1 MTSDQAYLAHVE
13 AAQPDELRRL
23 LSTATADEQR
33 LLRVY
38 LGDERYRR
46 MRALALRQ
54 RATRSRSQR
63 RGNVVVLHGIMGAE
77 LSRSQ
82 GHVPGGGGSIR
93 QIWVKLMRLA
103 FGDLRYLALDRAGT
117 GPADP
122 RYEVEAT
129 GIMKKHYGE
138 QLLTLAER
146 WEVRAFWYDWRRDLH
161 EAARRLH
168 LKLIEWFDD
177 APVHLVA
184 HSMGGLVSRTFIADY
199 PDHWKAMWDA
209 EHDGRRGGRLVML
222 GTPNH
227 GSYAVPQILTGTES
241 LIRKLELVDL
251 RHNLDELLAVVNTFV
266 GSYQMM
272 PALHTAGDDEARRV
286 MERLYKAGM
295 YARDS
300 VSQDHLDAARA
311 FHDALRPVVDPERM
325 VYVAGYNQPTYT
337 GINDWAGFRDRNAKT
352 ARRAYDV
359 TLDGDGRVPHTL
371 GLLET
376 EEGKKVPTYYVEEE
390 HGALPENDDV
400 LRALDDLLTT
410 GETTHLLRAM
420 PKKRSVSKAAVR
432 DRMERAEQEHDD
444 DEQRIR
450 AHLSRRQRSVRSS
463 DPDVLADHVTA
474 DDRVAEEMLL
484 RGFLSAGSTTTTE
497 APDMDVPFAP
507 PELTVRVLCDDIG
520 GAGYLGGEPPVDAI
534 SVGHYRGV
542 RPTNAELAL
551 DRAISAARGRGKAA
565 TGDEESRLLITSLT
579 ERGTIRGD
587 HAQPFF
593 LPDYR
598 TPRKGEAPDRTVAI
612 AGMGDPGRFGVPELT
627 VLARELV
634 WALGSMGKRHLASV
648 LIGAGAGNLRIDE
661 AVPAWI
667 RGFKH
672 ALTGAAAN
680 ARVEHF
686 TIVEYSPALAIEI
699 DRALRAVGEELD
711 PHRMVLHYEPFTT
724 EQVRALQKQEA
735 ERRKARL
742 QREIERLDTAP
753 GAGAPESAPLDPT
766 RLTVMLEGDTY
777 RYGAITESASVPER
791 VVRIDPRLVDQAND
805 QLAVEWDPTR
815 QRDHGRVLE
824 RLLIPQD
831 LRPHL
836 TSTAPLVLLL
846 DATTARIHWE
856 MVAQPDVSSAAD
868 RSTERAPAATPAASA
883 DDAFFLG
890 ISRGFT
896 RQLRTQFASPPE
908 PPPPPSRVLRVL
920 VVADPA
926 EDAPLPGAEEEGME
940 VADLFEH
947 FNTLQEEDRGEN
959 RVEVKRLFGPQE
971 ATRLNVL
978 SELTLRSYDAL
989 HFAGHCVYDPE
1000 NPDASGWIFSNGER
1014 LSARELNRI
1023 DRIPGFVFSNAC
1035 ESGITPDRERTASL
1049 APSFAEAFFERGV
1062 TNFVCTAW
1070 PIDDLS
1076 ARTFARVLYGH
1087 LLGISVA
1094 ETEGGLRYTRAL
1106 SQEAPLMYAAM
1117 RAARRAIADTPNGF
1131 QTWGAYQH
1139 YGNPYYRF
1147 FDLKALEKRRAAQSG
1162 GAGGKGKKAAS
1173 TASSAGATRAKRK
1186 TTRKTTK
1193 KRTTDES

>member
-1 MTSDQAYLAHVE
+1 MTSEQEYLARVE

-23 LSTATADEQR
+23 LATATPDEQR

-54 RATRSRSQR
+54 RATRGRTER

-82 GHVPGGGGSIR
+82 GHVPGGDGAIR

-103 FGDLRYLALDRAGT
+103 FGDLRFLQLDRAGT

-129 GIMKKHYGE
+129 GIMKKNYGE

-161 EAARRLH
+161 EAARHLH
-168 LKLIEWFDD
+168 LQLIEWFD
-177 APVHLVA
+177 AEPVHLVA
-184 HSMGGLVSRTFIADY
+184 HSMGGLVARTFIADY
-199 PDHWKAMWDA
+199 PDHWKAMWDG
-209 EHDGRRGGRLVML
+209 ENDGKYGGRLVML

-227 GSYAVPQILTGTES
+227 GSYAVPQILTGTEG

-251 RHNLDELLAVVNTFV
+251 RHDLDELLGVVNTFV

-272 PALHTAGDDEARRV
+272 PALHTAPTDEARRE

-311 FHDALRPVVDPERM
+311 FHEALHAVVDPERM

-337 GINDWAGFRDRNAKT
+337 GIKDWAGFRDRNPKK
-352 ARRAYDV
+352 ARAAYDV

-371 GLLET
+371 GLLQT
-376 EEGKKVPTYYVEEE
+376 AEGKKVPTYYVEEE
-390 HGALPENDDV
+390 HGALPENDAV
-400 LRALDDLLTT
+400 LRALDELLET
-410 GETTHLLRAM
+410 GRTRHLAETL
-420 PKKRSVSKAAVR
+420 PKKRSTKGVTARAQ
-432 DRMERAEQEHDD
+432 MERAEQEHDD

-450 AHLSRRQRSVRSS
+450 AHLSRRQRSVRNS
-463 DPDVLADHVTA
+463 DPDALAAHVTA

-484 RGFLSAGSTTTTE
+484 RGFLSARSSTTVQG
-497 APDMDVPFAP
+497 PDMVVPFAP
-507 PELTVRVLCDDIG
+507 PELTVRVICSDIG
-520 GAGYLGGEPPVDAI
+520 GDSYLDGKPPVDAI

-551 DRAISAARGRGKAA
+551 DRAISAAQRGRTSSAGP
-565 TGDEESRLLITSLT
+565 EENRLLITQLT

-598 TPRKGEAPDRTVAI
+598 ASSGEAGRVVAV

-627 VLARELV
+627 VLVRELV
-634 WALGSMGKRHLASV
+634 WALGNMGKRHLASV

-672 ALTGAAAN
+672 ALTGAEE
-680 ARVEHF
+680 RTRLEHLTF
-686 TIVEYSPALAIEI
+686 VEYSPAIAIEI
-699 DRALRAVGEELD
+699 DQALRAVADDLD
-711 PHRMVLHYEPFTT
+711 ADRMHLHYEPFSP
-724 EQVRALQKQEA
+724 ERIRDLRKQES
-735 ERRKARL
+735 ERRKERL
-742 QREIERLDTAP
+742 QREIKRLDAAP
-753 GAGAPESAPLDPT
+753 DAGDSTPRMPLDPT
-766 RLTVMLEGDTY
+766 RLTVMLDGDRY
-777 RYGAITESASVPER
+777 RYGAITQDASVPER

-805 QLAVEWDPTR
+805 QLAVEWDPVR

-824 RLLIPQD
+824 QLLIPQD

-836 TSTAPLVLLL
+836 SSTAPLVLLL

-856 MVAQPDVSSAAD
+856 MVAQPDVSAAVD
-868 RSTERAPAATPAASA
+868 RSREDAPVGEADGRA

-908 PPPPPSRVLRVL
+908 PPPPPRRVLRVL

-926 EDAPLPGAEEEGME
+926 EDAPLPGAEEEGIE
-940 VADLFEH
+940 VADLFES
-947 FNTLQEEDRGEN
+947 FNMLHADSEN

-989 HFAGHCVYDPE
+989 HFAGHCMYDPVE
-1000 NPDASGWIFSNGER
+1000 PAASGWIFSNGER

-1023 DRIPGFVFSNAC
+1023 DRIPSFVFSNAC
-1035 ESGITPDRERTASL
+1035 ESGITPDRDRTADL
-1049 APSFAEAFFERGV
+1049 APSFAEAFFQRGV

-1087 LLGISVA
+1087 LLGIA
-1094 ETEGGLRYTRAL
+1094 TDGTEDGLRYEKAL
-1106 SQEAPLMYAAM
+1106 SQEAPSMYVAM

-1147 FDLKALEKRRAAQSG
+1147 FDLKPTARTQAASSSRAAG
-1162 GAGGKGKKAAS
+1162 KGRAAGSKASSNGSPKKRAPRAASPAGKGKRGGK
-1173 TASSAGATRAKRK
+1173 
-1186 TTRKTTK
+1186 
-1193 KRTTDES
+1193 

>member
-1 MTSDQAYLAHVE
+1 MMTDDQAYIYRLE
-13 AAQPDELRRL
+13 EAQPSELRRMI
-23 LSTATADEQR
+23 STATPDEQR

-46 MRALALRQ
+46 MRALALQQ
-54 RATRSRSQR
+54 RNTRGRSER
-63 RGNVVVLHGIMGAE
+63 RGNVVVLHGIMGGE

-82 GHVPGGGGSIR
+82 GHVPGGSGSIR

-103 FGDLRYLALDRAGT
+103 FGDLRYLQLDRAGT

-122 RYEVEAT
+122 RYEVTAT
-129 GIMKKHYGE
+129 GIMKKNYGE
-138 QLLTLAER
+138 QLLTLAEQ
-146 WEVRAFWYDWRRDLH
+146 WETRAFWYDWRRDLH

-168 LKLIEWFDD
+168 LHLIEWFDD
-177 APVHLVA
+177 EPVHLVA
-184 HSMGGLVSRTFIADY
+184 HSMGGLVARTFIADY

-209 EHDGRRGGRLVML
+209 KNDGKRGGRLVML

-251 RHNLDELLAVVNTFV
+251 RHNLDEMLAIVNTFV

-272 PALHTAGDDEARRV
+272 PALHTAPDDEAQRV

-311 FHDALRPVVDPERM
+311 FHEALRPVVDPERM
-325 VYVAGYNQPTYT
+325 IYVAGYNQPTYT
-337 GINDWAGFRDRNAKT
+337 GINDWAGFRDRNPKT

-376 EEGKKVPTYYVEEE
+376 EDGKKVPTYYVEEE
-390 HGALPENDDV
+390 HGALPENDHV
-400 LRALDDLLTT
+400 LRALDELLET
-410 GETTHLLRAM
+410 GRTSHLAQTL
-420 PKKRSVSKAAVR
+420 PKKRSVSAAAVR
-432 DRMERAEQEHDD
+432 ARMEQAEQEHDD

-450 AHLSRRQRSVRSS
+450 AHLSRRQRSVRTT
-463 DPDVLADHVTA
+463 DPDVLAATITA

-484 RGFLSAGSTTTTE
+484 RGFLSAGPFTTTDDP
-497 APDMDVPFAP
+497 AMDVPFAP
-507 PELTVRVLCDDIG
+507 PELTVRVLCGDIG
-520 GAGYLGGEPPVDAI
+520 GDSYLGGEPPVDAI

-551 DRAISAARGRGKAA
+551 DRAISAARGRETSK
-565 TGDEESRLLITSLT
+565 TGDEENRLLITQLT

-598 TPRKGEAPDRTVAI
+598 KPGKGEAPDRIVAV

-627 VLARELV
+627 VLARELA
-634 WALGSMGKRHLASV
+634 WALGTMGKRHLASV

-672 ALTGAAAN
+672 ALTGAPAA
-680 ARVEHF
+680 ARVEHL
-686 TIVEYSPALAIEI
+686 TIVEYSPAIAIEI
-699 DRALRAVGEELD
+699 DRAVRAVEAELD
-711 PHRMVLHYEPFTT
+711 PRRMVLHYEPFTPDHI
-724 EQVRALQKQEA
+724 RALQKEEA
-735 ERRKARL
+735 ERKKKRL
-742 QREIERLDTAP
+742 QREIKRLEAAP
-753 GAGAPESAPLDPT
+753 SASAPEPAPLDPT
-766 RLTVMLEGDTY
+766 RLTVMLDGDTY

-791 VVRIDPRLVDQAND
+791 IVQIDPTLVEQAND
-805 QLAVEWDPTR
+805 QLAVEWDPAR

-824 RLLIPQD
+824 QLLIPQD

-836 TSTAPLVLLL
+836 NSTAPLVLLL

-856 MVAQPDVSSAAD
+856 MVAQPDVSAAVD
-868 RSTERAPAATPAASA
+868 RSTEDGPAAPATASA

-908 PPPPPSRVLRVL
+908 PPPPPRRVLRVL

-940 VADLFEH
+940 VADLFER
-947 FNTLQEEDRGEN
+947 FNMLHEDERGEN
-959 RVEVKRLFGPQE
+959 HVEVKRLFGPQE

-978 SELTLRSYDAL
+978 SELTLRSYDVL
-989 HFAGHCVYDPE
+989 HFAGHCMYDSAEPA
-1000 NPDASGWIFSNGER
+1000 ASGWIFSNGER

-1023 DRIPGFVFSNAC
+1023 DRIPGLRVL
-1035 ESGITPDRERTASL
+1035 ERLRVRHHARPWPHGRSR
-1049 APSFAEAFFERGV
+1049 AELRRGV
-1062 TNFVCTAW
+1062 L
-1070 PIDDLS
+1070 P
-1076 ARTFARVLYGH
+1076 
-1087 LLGISVA
+1087 
-1094 ETEGGLRYTRAL
+1094 
-1106 SQEAPLMYAAM
+1106 
-1117 RAARRAIADTPNGF
+1117 ARRDQFRLHRLAHRRPLGS
-1131 QTWGAYQH
+1131 
-1139 YGNPYYRF
+1139 
-1147 FDLKALEKRRAAQSG
+1147 DLRPCAL
-1162 GAGGKGKKAAS
+1162 
-1173 TASSAGATRAKRK
+1173 
-1186 TTRKTTK
+1186 
-1193 KRTTDES
+1193 